1 MNSEKRTPVPDDAD
15 DAPDVELEW
24 LYDDRA
30 DPSELTIFSP
40 GERTLATEWITVDRS
55 VARSL
60 DSVR

>member
-1 MNSEKRTPVPDDAD
+1 MNSKKRTRTPEESD

-30 DPSELTIFSP
+30 NPSELTIFSP

>member
-1 MNSEKRTPVPDDAD
+1 MDSQSQTRSPEDSDG
-15 DAPDVELEW
+15 APAVELEW

-30 DPSELTIFSP
+30 NPSELTIFSP
-40 GERTLATEWITVDRS
+40 GERALATEWITVDRS

>member
-1 MNSEKRTPVPDDAD
+1 MDPKRRTRTPEESD

-24 LYDDRA
+24 LSDDRT
-30 DPSELTIFSP
+30 DPCELTIFSP
-40 GERTLATEWITVDRS
+40 RGRALATEWITVDRS